1 MVREEVGAAVVDA
14 GRDVGV
20 AREDEVLPER
30 PAIQVSQV
38 VVPSRVETAR
48 SAMVSRGGL
57 RLLGGGE
64 RPRGS
69 AENERFV
76 GAMVFGL
83 RSVLSDVVTSPVDD
97 RDDSGLRLRV
107 RPDMRALMMRWWEL
121 LHFLRDLRGV
131 ASWQLRLQK
140 PRGTG
145 RALGVVLIAHTEA
158 DSDAEARGLLD
169 RAHEQLAGALLM
181 HARFFEWSPM
191 LDADAAAAVTAPFAA
206 VDFGEV
212 LAREELDR
220 GGKYQTFPFRLR
232 PDDMG
237 RTVEALSLSPA
248 AVTYAVTLAPC
259 ELTAA
264 EAVAMSTRQSWAPA
278 ALQTGDRCF
287 EMRVH
292 LASDAALDPV
302 LIHAVGH
309 SVAGY
314 EGRMVLA
321 ELGPLDAPE
330 APRGG
335 FDFHRPS
342 DDATRLE
349 ARLGLDYGIL
359 RLWHASCAPAHLARL
374 RHLVDP
380 IDATT
385 AFRVPAAGV
394 AQSGRLSVQTVPGAP
409 LFLPASTGAPLGT
422 VSVCGRQRTVRQ
434 SDSDSAL
441 HTYVAGKTGTGK
453 STLLLNLALER
464 IREGHGLALIDPH
477 GDVAY
482 DLARRIPPER
492 VDDAIL
498 FDPTDVDWPIGLNLV
513 EYDRAHPEQKSFFI
527 NELLRI
533 FSSLYAMDRVA
544 GPIFEQYFR
553 NAFLALMD
561 DPEGSP
567 DVTSLGRFF
576 RDRDFRRAILGRIE
590 SPLVRSFWLD
600 EAEKVTGDNALYN
613 MAPYITSKLAS
624 FTSNDFILPIVAQPK
639 SGLDFRA
646 ILDERKILI
655 VRLNKGRLGALN
667 TRLVGMVLVMRL
679 VMAAMSRSDLA
690 PSARLP
696 FHLIIDEFQNL
707 VTPSLSELLAEARKY
722 ALRLTLAHQHAAQ
735 LDPEMR
741 ASILGNVGTTIA
753 FRVSPS
759 DAALL
764 AESMTDPA
772 LAMGLVGLP
781 NYRAVLRLHAEGRS
795 LPPFTVD
802 TLPPPPEPSNDVL
815 DTIIAQTHQRYAR
828 PRADVLRE
836 VYARFGES
844 K

>member
-1 MVREEVGAAVVDA
+1 MREEVGAASVPCGA
-14 GRDVGV
+14 TEP
-20 AREDEVLPER
+20 ARHDEVLPER
-30 PAIQVSQV
+30 PAILI
-38 VVPSRVETAR
+38 SRVALPQRVERARTAV
-48 SAMVSRGGL
+48 ARGGL
-57 RLLGGGE
+57 RLVAEDGRAGE
-64 RPRGS
+64 AGDG
-69 AENERFV
+69 ERFV
-76 GAMVFGL
+76 GSMVFGL
-83 RSVLSDVVTSPVDD
+83 RSVLSDVVTAASED

-121 LHFLRDLRGV
+121 LHFLRDLREV
-131 ASWQLRLQK
+131 SSWQLRLQK
-140 PRGTG
+140 APGAG
-145 RALGVVLIAHTEA
+145 RPVAVVLIAHA
-158 DSDAEARGLLD
+158 DGGSESEARTRLE

-181 HARFFEWSPM
+181 HARFFEWSPE
-191 LDADAAAAVTAPFAA
+191 LDAAAASAAMVPFVA
-206 VDFGEV
+206 VDLGEV
-212 LAREELDR
+212 VARECR
-220 GGKYQTFPFRLR
+220 SHGGTYRAFPFRLR

-237 RTVEALSLSPA
+237 RIVEALSLSPA
-248 AVTYAVTLAPC
+248 AVTYAVTLARREATP
-259 ELTAA
+259 A
-264 EAVAMSTRQSWAPA
+264 EATALVARLPGAPTT
-278 ALQTGDRCF
+278 LQAGDCCF

-292 LASDAALDPV
+292 LASDAPLDPV
-302 LIHAVGH
+302 LIHAIGH

-321 ELGPLDAPE
+321 ELGPVDAPD

-342 DDATRLE
+342 DDAARRE
-349 ARLGLDYGIL
+349 ARLGLHHGIL
-359 RLWHASCAPAHLARL
+359 RLWHPTCAPTHLTRL

-385 AFRVPAAGV
+385 AFRVPAPGV

-409 LFLPASTGAPLGT
+409 LLLPATTGASLGT
-422 VSVCGRQRTVRQ
+422 VSVCGRKRAVRQ
-434 SDSDSAL
+434 SDPDAAL

-561 DPEGSP
+561 DPEGTP

-590 SPLVRSFWLD
+590 SPLVRGFWLD

-646 ILDERKILI
+646 ILDDRKILI

-690 PSARLP
+690 PEARQP
-696 FHLIIDEFQNL
+696 FHLVIDEFQTL

-735 LDPEMR
+735 LDPELR

-753 FRVSPS
+753 FRVGPS

-772 LAMGLVGLP
+772 LALGLVGLP
-781 NYRAVLRLHAEGRS
+781 NYRAVLRLHTEGRS

-802 TLPPPPEPSNDVL
+802 TLPPPPEPSRDVL
-815 DTIIAQTHQRYAR
+815 ETIIAQTHQRYAR
-828 PRADVLRE
+828 PRAEVLRE
-836 VYARFGES
+836 VYARVS
-844 K
+844 DRK